1 MSLTLTVTGNTSV
14 LTVDY
19 FPPINLS
26 TDYVCGLI
34 DFQTYNSI
42 PNIDQRNNL
51 LHLGD
56 LTIKIPVGSYEI
68 DDINE
73 YITEYLKSHDHHSKS
88 FSLNAN
94 NNTLKS
100 EILSTEAVDFDQ
112 NNSVGS
118 ILGFQREKL
127 NPGYL
132 HKSQLPVNI
141 VKVNSIHIEC
151 NIVCGSFLNHKSVHT
166 IHEFSPSVPP
176 GYKINEVPRNVV
188 YLPVNVR
195 RITSL
200 TLKITDQD
208 GDLINFQ
215 GEKITIRLHLIPQYV
230 SFQEG
235 H

>member
-1 MSLTLTVTGNTSV
+1 MSLTLTLTGNTSDLIV
-14 LTVDY
+14 EY
-19 FPPINLS
+19 FPPIDLS
-26 TDYVCGLI
+26 TDYICGLI

-56 LTIKIPVGSYEI
+56 LIVNTPDGLYEI

-73 YITEYLKSHDHHSKS
+73 YITEYLKSNNHSGKS
-88 FSLNAN
+88 FSLRAN

-100 EILSTEAVDFDQ
+100 EIISTESIDFDRD
-112 NNSVGS
+112 NSIGH
-118 ILGFQREKL
+118 ILGFRREKL
-127 NPGYL
+127 VAGRI
-132 HKSQLPVNI
+132 HKSTLPVNI

-151 NIVCGSFLNHKSVHT
+151 NIVSGSFLNHKSVHT

-208 GDLINFQ
+208 GDLINFR
-215 GEKITIRLHLIPQYV
+215 GEKITIRLHLIPQHV
-230 SFQEG
+230 NFQEG